1 MKKADVADRWTMQDV
16 ADYFKVDLRTAERM
30 PIPRIRIVLPGRTK
44 AIVRVD
50 PEEVFAYEARMRT
63 RPKTRVG

>member
-1 MKKADVADRWTMQDV
+1 MKKADVEDRWTMQDV

-30 PIPRIRIVLPGRTK
+30 PIERIRIVMPGRKK

-50 PEEVFAYEARMRT
+50 PKEVFAYEARMSTKKQRAS
-63 RPKTRVG
+63 